1 MQHGLNFK
9 YSFIIQFFVY
19 LNMFYLLIKKNI
31 TYLILLMLLMSSVNV
46 LSQKENKLNVGN
58 IFSKNDLDHDIKE
71 KINIL
76 KYSDPNSA
84 ISFCLQ
90 ALEDNI
96 PLGPSPLTLY
106 LYSTLGELYQKKNL
120 PGLALSYLEDAMY
133 EYILIRNNRIDF
145 ANSQPLQQPWLT
157 INIGNIFFDQHQY
170 EKSLNKYKL
179 SEKLFLEIDSIL
191 PRVRGLSTTYNNIA
205 LVHIELGNYNLA
217 LNNINR
223 ALDLRKKY
231 NFNFADIGHSFKS
244 LCELYFIWNMPEKGN
259 EFLFTTDSLNNLV
272 QDQNN
277 NKYKAN
283 DDLYFKFSSN
293 YVGNCHEYKGDY
305 LFNQESYLLALESY
319 EKASTYYRDFTFQK
333 VNLINKKANV
343 FYMLSQYKNC
353 LKYLEECIIISKE
366 QNLQNQIE
374 ISLELKIKAL
384 SKLGMLNKME
394 ESIEEILKSK
404 DYTYSIQISQLLSG
418 IEAKNEILIKKRE
431 IEYEKNLKFKIIL
444 FSIIVILI
452 LGFAASY
459 FLSRKVYLDKQM
471 IIANQNEKLAVSE
484 LEHKKRELAAIS
496 TNIVQENEQFSNILK
511 DLKYHTSLLN
521 LEKDRISFSPLIN
534 SIKRIL
540 SEKRKDDLYSD
551 QFNAAYPGY
560 LEYLTRTYT
569 DLTTADLKLCTF
581 LRMNLNTKEMADIM
595 GLSVRSV
602 ESRRYRLRKKL
613 KLSNEEDLVSNLIS
627 LKY

>member
-1 MQHGLNFK
+1 
-9 YSFIIQFFVY
+9 
-19 LNMFYLLIKKNI
+19 
-31 TYLILLMLLMSSVNV
+31 MLLMSSVDV

-120 PGLALSYLEDAMY
+120 PVLALSYLEDAMY

-259 EFLFTTDSLNNLV
+259 DFLFITDSLNNLV

-305 LFNQESYLLALESY
+305 LFNQESYLLSLDSY
-319 EKASTYYRDFTFQK
+319 EKASTYYGDFTFQK

-384 SKLGMLNKME
+384 SKLGMLNEME

-560 LEYLTRTYT
+560 LEYLTRTFT
-569 DLTTADLKLCTF
+569 ELTTADLKLCTF
-581 LRMNLNTKEMADIM
+581 LRMNLNTKEIADIM

-613 KLSNEEDLVSNLIS
+613 GLSNEEDLVSNLIS